1 MTDKTK
7 MSNLESYTELSVQI
21 ATLDMKLSKIL
32 ELLNKPEK
40 YINIEPFGISGCV
53 NNLPKD
59 SEQIKKLFKD
69 IVETSK

>member
-1 MTDKTK
+1 
-7 MSNLESYTELSVQI
+7 MSNLESYTELSIQI

-32 ELLNKPEK
+32 ELLNNKPEK
-40 YINIEPFGISGCV
+40 YINIEPFVISSCV

-69 IVETSK
+69 IVETPE